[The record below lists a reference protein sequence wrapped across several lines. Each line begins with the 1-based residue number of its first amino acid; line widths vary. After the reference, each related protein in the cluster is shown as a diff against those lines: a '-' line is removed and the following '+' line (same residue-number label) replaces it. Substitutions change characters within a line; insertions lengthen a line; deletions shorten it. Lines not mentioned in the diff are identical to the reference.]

1 MTDRPTRLVVDC
13 SLPEGHPDKVQ
24 IIPLTDAEILEREQQ
39 AAQAAIEQAER
50 EAEAQRIADLKES
63 AKAKLIA
70 GEPMTPEEASVLIG

>member
-24 IIPLTDAEILEREQQ
+24 IIPLTDQEILEREQQ

>member
-24 IIPLTDAEILEREQQ
+24 IIPLTDAEIAEREAQ

>member
-70 GEPMTPEEASVLIG
+70 GEPMTLEEASVLIG

>member
-24 IIPLTDAEILEREQQ
+24 IIPLTDQEILEREQQ

-50 EAEAQRIADLKES
+50 EAEAQRIANLKES

>member
-1 MTDRPTRLVVDC
+1 MTNRPTRLVVDC

-70 GEPMTPEEASVLIG
+70 GEPMTLEEASVLIG

>member
-1 MTDRPTRLVVDC
+1 
-13 SLPEGHPDKVQ
+13 VQ
-24 IIPLTDAEILEREQQ
+24 IIPLTDQEILEREQQ